1 MSCSLLIL
9 EEGEE
14 RGQPPPPSQ
23 VFFKCFFDSKASSL
37 CFVASYSMGL
47 MFRISF
53 LSYNLLEGIDGSIL
67 DVFHRYYDVFPEFCD
82 LIRGFV

>member
-37 CFVASYSMGL
+37 CFVASYSIGL

-53 LSYNLLEGIDGSIL
+53 LSYNLLEGIHGSIL
-67 DVFHRYYDVFPEFCD
+67 DVFLCYFDEFPKFYD
-82 LIRGFV
+82 LIGGFV